1 MRKIVIHLN
10 DDVVGIS
17 IDDNASDKEIKERVI
32 EEVLDRIA
40 YDYEEVDEW
49 PRVCTLCEWHDDRLN
64 EDVKGCNDLQNY
76 EWSTLRQRTRMEY
89 LTKDYGN
96 LGRI

>member
-10 DDVVGIS
+10 DEVLGIS
-17 IDDNASDKEIKERVI
+17 IDDNASDKEIKEQVL

-49 PRVCTLCEWHDDRLN
+49 PRVCDLCTWHDEFLKLCLN
-64 EDVKGCNDLQNY
+64 EDVEGCNPNGHCKNW
-76 EWSTLRQRTRMEY
+76 WSIE
-89 LTKDYGN
+89 
-96 LGRI
+96 